1 MILTQIFSP
10 VINKF
15 DRLLFAF
22 ILIFLASMTNSIF
35 LNQIGYFGAL
45 FLLLARWY
53 KTGENKFFRTGLEI
67 PFILFL
73 SAELVSALFSI
84 NQSQAFTIFFKRLIL
99 IPVVYLIAA
108 SADSEEKAKLYF
120 KVFVVAAVL
129 TVAVYLGIAYR
140 HYILQLY
147 RLESKGPS
155 VFQYVMT
162 AGGLMSFVVI
172 ILFAF
177 VVNEKTELKYKL
189 LIIISFLISAAA
201 LISSYTRA
209 AWLGAF
215 AGILFILFVKKYRM
229 LLLLLA
235 GGFILLLFI
244 SKKESKIYSVN
255 PADFEKETFSFE
267 TEGRAVSFY
276 KSGSIIYVADY
287 EKGVTVYDIS
297 GKLLHT
303 IPTEAP
309 ATRIELWKPGFVL
322 IYLIDSRFHV
332 GELLEE
338 GKIKLIEASQTPGLT
353 RDLEFNNS
361 SFYTADI
368 DSGLTV
374 YHNPLDLSHKTRY
387 PLLAGIARVSTDSSG
402 IAAYDLKRS
411 LLSVFEFNSDMSLRL
426 IDTVTVKTPTFYLWK
441 FGQTVLF
448 QTDKNLIHFQLGKE
462 GLTKIEEHDIQG
474 IFRIEKSD
482 RNLFGATV
490 GGRFYKIGM
499 KENDLNFELILNIG
513 KNITDFTVDSSRMV
527 YSTLKLNR
535 LASIIDPYHE
545 TNIERLHL
553 WRTGFKIL
561 ADYPL
566 IGVGDI
572 DLGKIYSE
580 YKPEYVK
587 ENYGH
592 LHNNYIHFL
601 VILGITGFIIV
612 VYLLY
617 SIFALNLKIY
627 KQLKDIPFSSS
638 YSLGTLGA
646 FTGFLVSG
654 LAEWNFGDQEII
666 TMVWFTLGLN
676 IAFYKTYISR
686 GINKNPE

>member
-1 MILTQIFSP
+1 MNLTKTISP

-15 DRLLFAF
+15 DRVLFAF

-45 FLLLARWY
+45 FMLLARWY

-73 SAELVSALFSI
+73 TAELVSALFSI
-84 NQSQAFTIFFKRLIL
+84 NQSQAFTIFFKRLLL
-99 IPVVYLIAA
+99 IPVVYMIAA
-108 SADSEEKAKLYF
+108 SADSDEKAKLYF
-120 KVFVVAAVL
+120 KVFVVAALL
-129 TVAVYLGIAYR
+129 TVIVYLGIAYR

-162 AGGLMSFVVI
+162 AGGLMSFIVI

-177 VVNEKTELKYKL
+177 LVNEKTELKYKV
-189 LIIISFLISAAA
+189 LIIISFMISSAA

-215 AGILFILFVKKYRM
+215 AGILFILFIKKYWR
-229 LLLLLA
+229 LLTLLA
-235 GGFILLLFI
+235 GAFILLLFI
-244 SKKESKIYSVN
+244 SQRESKIWSIN
-255 PADFEKETFSFE
+255 PDNIEKEQISFD

-276 KSGSIIYVADY
+276 KSGSLIYIADY
-287 EKGVTVYDIS
+287 EKGVTVYDMS
-297 GKLLHT
+297 GNLIHS

-309 ATRIELWKPGFVL
+309 ATRIEMWKPGFVL
-322 IYLIDSRFHV
+322 IYLIDSRFHI
-332 GELLEE
+332 GELFGE
-338 GKIKLIEASQTPGLT
+338 GKIKLISSSQTPGLT

-361 SFYTADI
+361 RFYTADF

-374 YHNPLDLSHKTRY
+374 YNNPLDLNDRIRY
-387 PLLAGIARVSTDSSG
+387 PQLEGIARVSADSSG
-402 IAAYDLKRS
+402 IATYDIKRS
-411 LLSVFEFNSDMSLRL
+411 LLSVYGFDGDKSLRL
-426 IDTVTVKTPTFYLWK
+426 IDTVTVRTPTFYVWK

-448 QTDKNLIHFQLGKE
+448 QTDKNLLHYQLQEDDLTIIKE
-462 GLTKIEEHDIQG
+462 YDIQG
-474 IFRIEKSD
+474 IFRIDKSGD
-482 RNLFGATV
+482 KLFGATV
-490 GGRFYKIGM
+490 GGKFYKI
-499 KENDLNFELILNIG
+499 ELNDEEIKFDLFLDIE
-513 KNITDFTVDSSRMV
+513 KNITDFASDDDRLV

-566 IGVGDI
+566 FGVGDI
-572 DLGKIYSE
+572 DLGQIYSE

-601 VILGITGFIIV
+601 VILGIAGFIIV

-617 SIFALNLKIY
+617 SIFALNLRIY

-676 IAFYKTYISR
+676 IAFYKMYIKD